1 MDLNQAVQSL
11 SDLVNLN
18 EPKKNLIINFKD
30 KEILSLLGG
39 LIEIEVDLMYNNSK
53 KKVALRVKAPA
64 FVKVLRKQTG
74 VGNETSNTINAVNS

>member
-1 MDLNQAVQSL
+1 MDLNGAVQSL

-18 EPKKNLIINFKD
+18 EPKKNLIVNFRD

-53 KKVALRVKAPA
+53 KKVALRIRAPS
-64 FVKVLRKQTG
+64 FVKVKRKSQG
-74 VGNETSNTINAVNS
+74 DENETLNDTSVTSS